1 MQAAVYEAALD
12 PGQLLF
18 VLCGPQMRFAFGPE
32 ATGLSTR

>member
-18 VLCGPQMRFAFGPE
+18 NMCAEMRFAFHR
-32 ATGLSTR
+32 A